1 MSTSPILDL
10 LADVAAA
17 LIAAGVTDPQTN
29 APLDADTIAID
40 YLPRFTPED
49 LKDLRVVV
57 APRQNTSIKLSR
69 STREFEL
76 GIQVAVMQTAAADSE
91 RFAQLLDLT
100 HALDNALADATIES
114 GVWSRSEVTLYD
126 VQALEQHGAF
136 RSVITVSYKYR

>member
-1 MSTSPILDL
+1 MSPDRQL

-17 LIAAGVTDPQTN
+17 LVAAAVVDPETN
-29 APLDADTIAID
+29 APLDADTIQID

-49 LKDLRVVV
+49 LEDLKVVI

-76 GIQVAVMQTAAADSE
+76 GIQVAVMQTASPDSE
-91 RFAQLLDLT
+91 RFTQLLDLT
-100 HALDNALADATIES
+100 ASLDEALAIATLDS

-126 VQALEQHGAF
+126 VAALEQHGAF
-136 RSVITVSYKYR
+136 RSVITVYFKYR

>member
-1 MSTSPILDL
+1 MSPDRQL

-17 LIAAGVTDPQTN
+17 LVAAAVVDPETN
-29 APLDADTIAID
+29 APLDADTIQID

-49 LKDLRVVV
+49 LEDLKVVV

-76 GIQVAVMQTAAADSE
+76 GIQVAVMQTASPDSE
-91 RFAQLLDLT
+91 RFTQLLDLT
-100 HALDNALADATIES
+100 ASLDEALASATLDS

-126 VQALEQHGAF
+126 VAALEQHGAF
-136 RSVITVSYKYR
+136 RSVITVYFKYR

>member
-1 MSTSPILDL
+1 MSPDRQL

-17 LIAAGVTDPQTN
+17 LVAAAVVDPETN
-29 APLDADTIAID
+29 APLDADTIQID

-49 LKDLRVVV
+49 LQDLKVVV

-76 GIQVAVMQTAAADSE
+76 GIQVAVMQTASPDSE
-91 RFAQLLDLT
+91 RFTQLLDLT
-100 HALDNALADATIES
+100 ASLDEALASATLDS

-126 VQALEQHGAF
+126 VAALEQHGAF
-136 RSVITVSYKYR
+136 RSVITVYFKYR

>member
-1 MSTSPILDL
+1 MSPDRQL

-17 LIAAGVTDPQTN
+17 LVAAAVVDPETN
-29 APLDADTIAID
+29 APLDADTIQID

-49 LKDLRVVV
+49 LENLKVVV

-76 GIQVAVMQTAAADSE
+76 GIQVAVMQTASPDSE
-91 RFAQLLDLT
+91 RFTQLLDLT
-100 HALDNALADATIES
+100 ASLDEALAIATLDS

-126 VQALEQHGAF
+126 VAALEQHGAF
-136 RSVITVSYKYR
+136 RSVITVYFKYR

>member
-1 MSTSPILDL
+1 MSPDRQL

-17 LIAAGVTDPQTN
+17 LVAAAVVDPETN
-29 APLDADTIAID
+29 APLDADTIRID

-49 LKDLRVVV
+49 LEDLKVVV

-76 GIQVAVMQTAAADSE
+76 GIQVAVMQTASPDSE
-91 RFAQLLDLT
+91 RFTQLLDLT
-100 HALDNALADATIES
+100 ASLDEALAIATLDS

-126 VQALEQHGAF
+126 VAALEQHGAF
-136 RSVITVSYKYR
+136 RSVITVYFKYR

>member
-1 MSTSPILDL
+1 MSTSPIRDL

-29 APLDADTIAID
+29 APLDADTIAIN

-100 HALDNALADATIES
+100 HALDDALANATIAS

>member
-1 MSTSPILDL
+1 MSPDRQL

-17 LIAAGVTDPQTN
+17 LVAAAVVDPETN
-29 APLDADTIAID
+29 APLDADTIQID

-49 LKDLRVVV
+49 LEDLKVVV

-76 GIQVAVMQTAAADSE
+76 GIQVAVMQTASPDSE
-91 RFAQLLDLT
+91 RFTQLLDLT
-100 HALDNALADATIES
+100 ASLDEALAIATLNS

-126 VQALEQHGAF
+126 VAALEQHGAF
-136 RSVITVSYKYR
+136 RSVITVYFKYR

>member
-1 MSTSPILDL
+1 MSPDRQL

-17 LIAAGVTDPQTN
+17 LVAAAVVDPETN
-29 APLDADTIAID
+29 APLDADTIQID

-49 LKDLRVVV
+49 LEDLKVVV

-76 GIQVAVMQTAAADSE
+76 GIQVAVMQTASPDSE
-91 RFAQLLDLT
+91 RFTQLLDLT
-100 HALDNALADATIES
+100 ASLDEALAIATLNS

-136 RSVITVSYKYR
+136 RSVITVYFKYR

>member
-1 MSTSPILDL
+1 MSPDRQL

-17 LIAAGVTDPQTN
+17 LVAAAVVDPETN
-29 APLDADTIAID
+29 APLDADTIQID

-49 LKDLRVVV
+49 LEDLKVVV

-76 GIQVAVMQTAAADSE
+76 GIQVAVMQTASPDSE
-91 RFAQLLDLT
+91 RFTQLLDLT
-100 HALDNALADATIES
+100 ASLDEALAIATLDS

-126 VQALEQHGAF
+126 VAALEQHGAF
-136 RSVITVSYKYR
+136 RSVITVYFKYR

>member
-1 MSTSPILDL
+1 MSPDRQL

-17 LIAAGVTDPQTN
+17 LVAAAVVDPETN
-29 APLDADTIAID
+29 APLDADTIRID

-49 LKDLRVVV
+49 LEDLKVVV

-76 GIQVAVMQTAAADSE
+76 GIQVAVMQTASPDSE
-91 RFAQLLDLT
+91 RFTQLLDLT
-100 HALDNALADATIES
+100 ASLDEALASATLDS

-126 VQALEQHGAF
+126 VAALEQHGAF
-136 RSVITVSYKYR
+136 RSVITVYFKYR